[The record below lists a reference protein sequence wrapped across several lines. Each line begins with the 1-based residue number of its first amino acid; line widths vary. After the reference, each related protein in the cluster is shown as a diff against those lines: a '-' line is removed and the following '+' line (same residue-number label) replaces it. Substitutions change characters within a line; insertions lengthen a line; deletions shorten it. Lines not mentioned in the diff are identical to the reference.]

1 MAKCTLFPICGGCQ
15 YRDMEED
22 DYRRQKQD
30 KFAKIMQAIKQENL
44 KIAVP
49 VFIPEGT
56 RRRAAM
62 TFSYIKKHLCMGFNL
77 SKSHDIADCHNCPLL
92 SPKLNANIENV
103 RQLLSEICAEPFPLK
118 KGKKVLMQGL
128 NKGDVLMCEAEN
140 GIDILL
146 EFPYALTLTH
156 RMIIAEKA
164 NLYSDVIRISW
175 RSSPTAQAETILE
188 KTPPFIINSGIRV
201 YIAAGTFLQA
211 SAAGEKALIETVRK
225 YLGQCTGKIADLF
238 CGIGTFSYA
247 LAQNKN
253 NRIYAA
259 DSSVALLKGFQNT
272 INTNQIPN
280 IQVEARNL
288 FKYPLDEKELASYA
302 AVVFDPPRAGASAQA
317 EALAKAEKQ
326 PPVVISVSC
335 NPHTFVNDANKLIE
349 GGYTLKEVTM
359 VDQFVYSMHTEL
371 VALFEK
377 E

>member
-1 MAKCTLFPICGGCQ
+1 MAKCSLFPICGGCQ
-15 YRDMEED
+15 YRNMEEN

-30 KFAKIMQAIKQENL
+30 KFAKVMQAIKQENL
-44 KIAVP
+44 KIAAP
-49 VFIPEGT
+49 IFIPEGT

-62 TFSYIKKHLCMGFNL
+62 SFSYVKKHLYLGFNL
-77 SKSHDIADCHNCPLL
+77 SKSHEIADCHNCPLL
-92 SPKLNANIENV
+92 SSKLNANLENV
-103 RQLLSEICAEPFPLK
+103 RQMLSEICAEPFPFK
-118 KGKKVLMQGL
+118 KGKKTGVQTLS
-128 NKGDVLMCEAEN
+128 KGDVLMCEAEN

-146 EFPYALTLTH
+146 EFPYELSLTH
-156 RMIIAEKA
+156 RMIIAERA
-164 NLYSDVIRISW
+164 NQYPDIIRISW

-211 SAAGEKALIETVRK
+211 SSAGEQALIETVRK

-247 LAQNKN
+247 LAQNKDN
-253 NRIYAA
+253 KIYAA
-259 DSSVALLKGFQNT
+259 DSSAALLKGFQHT

-317 EALAKAEKQ
+317 ESIAKAEKQ
-326 PPVVISVSC
+326 PSVVIAVSC
-335 NPHTFVNDANKLIE
+335 NPYTFVNDANKLIE